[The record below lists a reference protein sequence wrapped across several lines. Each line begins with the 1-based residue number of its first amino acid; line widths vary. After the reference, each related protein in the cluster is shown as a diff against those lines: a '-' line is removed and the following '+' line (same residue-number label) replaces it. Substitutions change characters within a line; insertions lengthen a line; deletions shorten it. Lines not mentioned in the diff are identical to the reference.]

1 MFFPWTAG
9 TARVFGRRHGDLSG
23 FILHGSVFINTDVS
37 SVAFHAVYIVLERK
51 RNSLPA
57 LQTAECRGHV
67 ASRGEFGGRSPRV
80 LRQRTNDD
88 QTKRSG
94 SQIDCTASFILET
107 DADRIGCAD
116 LRSHDQ
122 TRHVHGQRRAQH
134 HVAQGNAWD
143 SYGIG
148 VACAVRQT
156 VGV

>member
-67 ASRGEFGGRSPRV
+67 ASRSEFGGRSPRV

-88 QTKRSG
+88 QTKYRRSQVNG
-94 SQIDCTASFILET
+94 SASFILET
-107 DADRIGCAD
+107 DADGVSCAD
-116 LRSHDQ
+116 IRSHDQ
-122 TRHVHGQRRAQH
+122 TRYVHGQRSTQH

-143 SYGIG
+143 SYGVG
-148 VACAVRQT
+148 VACAIRQI
-156 VGV
+156 VGI